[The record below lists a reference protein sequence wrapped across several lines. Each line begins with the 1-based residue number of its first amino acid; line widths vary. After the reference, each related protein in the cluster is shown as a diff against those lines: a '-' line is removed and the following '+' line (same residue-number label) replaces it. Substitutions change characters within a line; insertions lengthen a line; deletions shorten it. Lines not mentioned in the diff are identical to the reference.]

1 MRLRAITLAQAHSN
15 FFLAIFYLLK
25 WCQTRGKNLSNS
37 GLSLGNSGLVG
48 KTQSDL
54 LISNAPFL
62 FYLIS
67 RGLSHNFLSDAELAN
82 VLTFVRNAWGNQAS
96 EVTPEEVA
104 AVRAKND
111 KS

>member
-1 MRLRAITLAQAHSN
+1 AMGLNPPLVDTKYVLGDKEQLILIALNGYNGEEIEVKGE
-15 FFLAIFYLLK
+15 IY
-25 WCQTRGKNLSNS
+25 S
-37 GLSLGNSGLVG
+37 GIM
-48 KTQSDL
+48 T
-54 LISNAPFL
+54 P
-62 FYLIS
+62 
-67 RGLSHNFLSDAELAN
+67 HNFLSDAELAN